1 MAYLRCLRDAIFQKS
16 QKGVKSVQNVAKIFS
31 EIQNTNSKLE
41 KQRIICENKDNKLFT
56 DTLVFLLSPYILTG
70 ISTKKIKKKVEP
82 AWEVIQSWEDMMSY
96 FKFHNTG
103 TDYDIA
109 TVQNFIQSRREDLR
123 DFYTGLI
130 TKSLKI
136 GCDAKI
142 INSVIPNLIPTFD
155 IMLANKYF
163 DKPERVKGDFT
174 ITEKLDGFRLATVI
188 HDDEIKFYSRQG
200 QLIEGLVEIE
210 EDMKS
215 FCKANL
221 IHDGFFDGE
230 LVAVNCEEISSEENY
245 KIVTKTARTK
255 GIKRGLKYQIFD
267 TLSYDEFVNQSCSL
281 EYRQRREM
289 LNYFNTFQTRDLKHI
304 NILPVLYNGYD
315 KEVIMY
321 FLDIARERNKEGI
334 MINLNNGMYEFKR
347 SNTLLKVKVMQDA
360 DLKIVD
366 VYEGT
371 GKNKGKLGGIIIE
384 FIHENNTYQCECGS
398 GFDDNERVRYWNN
411 PSEIIGKIATIQYFE
426 VSKNDNGGY
435 GLRFPVWTHRIRDDK
450 TEISMN

>member
-1 MAYLRCLRDAIFQKS
+1 M
-16 QKGVKSVQNVAKIFS
+16 QNVMKILLQ
-31 EIQNTNSKLE
+31 IQSTNSKLE
-41 KQRIICENKDNKLFT
+41 KQRIIHENKDNKKFT
-56 DTLVFLLSPYILTG
+56 DTLTFLLSPYILTG
-70 ISTKKIKKKVEP
+70 ISTKKIKKKVKS
-82 AWEVIQSWEDMMSY
+82 AWEVVQSWEDMMSY

-109 TVQNFIQSRREDLR
+109 TVQSFIQSRREDLR
-123 DFYTGLI
+123 EFYTGLI
-130 TKSLKI
+130 TKSLKL

-142 INSVIPNLIPTFD
+142 INAVIPNLIPTFD
-155 IMLANKYF
+155 VMLANKYF
-163 DKPERVKGDFT
+163 DKPKLVKGEYY

-188 HDDEIKFYSRQG
+188 HNDEIKFYSRQG
-200 QLIEGLVEIE
+200 QIVDGLIEIE
-210 EDMKS
+210 EDMRV
-215 FCKANL
+215 FCKAHM
-221 IHDGFFDGE
+221 IHDAFFDGE
-230 LVAVNCEEISSEENY
+230 LVAVNCESISSEENY

-255 GIKRGLKYQIFD
+255 GIKRGLMYQIFD

-281 EYRQRREM
+281 EYRQRREL
-289 LNYFNTFQTRDLKHI
+289 LNYLNTFQTRELKHI
-304 NILPVLYNGYD
+304 NIIPVLYNGCD
-315 KEVIMY
+315 KNMIMY
-321 FLDIARERNKEGI
+321 FLDIARERRKEGI
-334 MINLNNGMYEFKR
+334 MINLGNGLYEFKR

-360 DLKIVD
+360 DLKIID

-435 GLRFPVWTHRIRDDK
+435 GLRFPVWTHRIRNDK

>member
-1 MAYLRCLRDAIFQKS
+1 MQS
-16 QKGVKSVQNVAKIFS
+16 VKSIFDKIQF
-31 EIQNTNSKLE
+31 TNSKLE
-41 KQRIICENKDNKLFT
+41 KQSIIREHKGNKKFT
-56 DTLVFLLSPYILTG
+56 DTLVFLLSPYVLTG
-70 ISTKKIKKKVEP
+70 ISTKKINKKVQRLAYTDNFDP
-82 AWEVIQSWEDMMSY
+82 NRFSWETIKGY
-96 FKFHNTG
+96 LEEHNTG
-103 TDYDIA
+103 TDKDIA
-109 TVQNFIQSRREDLR
+109 RVQDFLYNQPDDMRE
-123 DFYTGLI
+123 FYIGLI
-130 TKSLKI
+130 TKSLKL
-136 GCDAKI
+136 GCDAKV
-142 INSVIPNLIPTFD
+142 INAVIPNLIPTFD
-155 IMLANKYF
+155 VMLANKYF

-188 HDDEIKFYSRQG
+188 HNDEIKFYSRQG

-215 FCKANL
+215 FCKANI

-255 GIKRGLKYQIFD
+255 GIKCGLKYQIFD

-281 EYRQRREM
+281 EYWKRREL
-289 LNYFNTFQTRDLKHI
+289 LNYLNTFETKALEHI
-304 NILPVLYNGYD
+304 NILPVIYKGQD
-315 KEVIMY
+315 KDMIIKC
-321 FLDIARERNKEGI
+321 LNRARDNHKEGI
-334 MINLNNGMYEFKR
+334 MINLSNGMYEFKR

-384 FIHENNTYQCECGS
+384 FVYENNTYQCECGS
-398 GFDDNERVRYWNN
+398 GFTDDERIKYWSN
-411 PSEIIGKIATIQYFE
+411 PNEIIGKIATIQYFE
-426 VSKNDNGGY
+426 ISKNDNGGY
-435 GLRFPVWTHRIRDDK
+435 GLRFPVWTHRIREDK